1 MKYINFLFLSLL
13 FLTACKSQTNEINY
27 EVIKTDYE
35 VIKTDNEWREQLDQ
49 MSYLVL
55 RKAYTERPYTGKYDN
70 FYEKGTY
77 HCAGCNEPLY
87 KSNNKYNSFC
97 GWPSFD
103 KEINDKLV
111 YDVDYKLGYPRTE
124 IKCKKCGGHLGHVF
138 NDGPKETTGIRHCVN
153 SAALIFKKS

>member
-1 MKYINFLFLSLL
+1 MKFYKAYFLL
-13 FLTACKSQTNEINY
+13 FILLLGFQNSFSQAQYEVVKSDAEWKSQ
-27 EVIKTDYE
+27 
-35 VIKTDNEWREQLDQ
+35 LDDL
-49 MSYLVL
+49 SYLVL

-111 YDVDYKLGYPRTE
+111 YDVDYKLGYPRT
-124 IKCKKCGGHLGHVF
+124 G
-138 NDGPKETTGIRHCVN
+138 
-153 SAALIFKKS
+153 LIFIFISTLK

>member
-1 MKYINFLFLSLL
+1 MKIRLFFVISSLFVMFSFLGS
-13 FLTACKSQTNEINY
+13 SQQKY
-27 EVIKTDYE
+27 EVEKSDQ
-35 VIKTDNEWREQLDQ
+35 EWKNQLTE

-70 FYEKGTY
+70 FYETGTY
-77 HCAGCNEPLY
+77 HCAGCDEELY
-87 KSNNKYNSFC
+87 KSERKYNSNC

-103 KEINDKLV
+103 MEIKDKLI

-153 SAALIFKKS
+153 SVALVFKKT

>member
-1 MKYINFLFLSLL
+1 MKFHKAYFLL
-13 FLTACKSQTNEINY
+13 FILLVGFQNSFSQAQYEVVKSDAEWKSQ
-27 EVIKTDYE
+27 
-35 VIKTDNEWREQLDQ
+35 LDEL
-49 MSYLVL
+49 SYLVL

-77 HCAGCNEPLY
+77 HCAGCDEALY
-87 KSNNKYNSFC
+87 KSDHKYNSFC

-103 KEINDKLV
+103 REINDKLT

-153 SAALIFKKS
+153 SVALVFKKS